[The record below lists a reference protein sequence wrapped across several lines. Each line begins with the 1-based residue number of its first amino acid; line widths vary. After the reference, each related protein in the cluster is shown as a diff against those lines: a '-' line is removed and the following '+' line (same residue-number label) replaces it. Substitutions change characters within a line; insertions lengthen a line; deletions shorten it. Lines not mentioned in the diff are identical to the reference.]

1 MIEVILWDN
10 DGVLVDTEE
19 LFFAATRDAL
29 ARANVELSRE
39 RYLEFA
45 LGKGRNMSDLLEARG
60 WTPEQIAALRRE
72 RDVAYKA
79 MLAAQC
85 RPMEG
90 AVETLRSMQGT
101 ARMAVVTTSLREHFE
116 VAHKSSGLREFFE
129 LVVAREDYVESKP
142 HPEPYLTALAR
153 LGAQADRCVAIEDSP
168 RGLTSALAA
177 GLRCIVVPNDFTRG
191 VDFNG
196 ATAVLDNIRSVPV
209 VLRDLQRR

>member
-29 ARANVELSRE
+29 VRANVELSRD
-39 RYLEFA
+39 RYVKFA
-45 LGKGRNMSDLLEARG
+45 LGNGRNMFDLLQARG
-60 WTPEQIAALRRE
+60 WTPERIAALRGE

-85 RPMEG
+85 RPMDG

-142 HPEPYLTALAR
+142 HPEPYLTALTR
-153 LGAQADRCVAIEDSP
+153 LGVQPDRCIAIEDSR

-177 GLRCIVVPNDFTRG
+177 GLRCIVVPNDLTRG
-191 VDFNG
+191 ADFSG
-196 ATAVLDNIRSVPV
+196 ATAVLDNIRSVPAM
-209 VLRDLQRR
+209 LKDFQQR